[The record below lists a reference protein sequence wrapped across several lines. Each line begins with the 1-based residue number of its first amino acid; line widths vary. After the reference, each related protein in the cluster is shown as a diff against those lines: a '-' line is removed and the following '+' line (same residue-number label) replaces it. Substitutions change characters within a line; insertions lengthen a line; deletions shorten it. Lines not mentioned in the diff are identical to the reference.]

1 VEWVAGNPAIM
12 AALVIALAAAV
23 TDARTRTIPNALVAA
38 GALAGCLL
46 NGWTSG
52 TAGLTRAAVGCLAGF
67 CVFLPFF
74 LLRGMGGGDVKLMA
88 ALGSCLGPLPILQT
102 ALAASVAGAV
112 MAIVVAIRHGVL
124 ARTMRGAGHLL
135 GSWVTRGPRVS
146 HELSLDNPS
155 TLKIPYALPI
165 AFGALYVVCVTS

>member
-52 TAGLTRAAVGCLAGF
+52 AAGLTRAAVGCLAGF

-88 ALGSCLGPLPILQT
+88 ALGSCLGPLPILQV
-102 ALAASVAGAV
+102 ALAAVWRAPRWRSWWRFGTASWRARCAAPATCWGRGSRAV
-112 MAIVVAIRHGVL
+112 RAS
-124 ARTMRGAGHLL
+124 RT
-135 GSWVTRGPRVS
+135 S
-146 HELSLDNPS
+146 
-155 TLKIPYALPI
+155 
-165 AFGALYVVCVTS
+165 